1 MVVPSPKRGCG
12 RGDAPCAPPNAHG
25 FPGSPGRFPRSYST
39 TARGSLTSAPP
50 TPRRLLLEALV
61 VELLKLGADLAGL
74 AAQLAQELLL
84 VGVGFAICE
93 QHCSQPPPP

>member
-61 VELLKLGADLAGL
+61 VELLKLGADLACL
-74 AAQLAQELLL
+74 ARHLAQEPLL
-84 VGVGFAICE
+84 VGGPFAIGG
-93 QHCSQPPPP
+93 QQGSQA